1 MQNLHV
7 LFFIAKNKISF
18 IIKNETKYY
27 KATEEQMKTLDMT
40 GLQMGGGGLS
50 EPGHNPG
57 TAF

>member
-1 MQNLHV
+1 MCCFLLQ
-7 LFFIAKNKISF
+7 KNKISF

-40 GLQMGGGGLS
+40 DLQMGGGGLS